1 MVNVTSIIFV
11 LIATIIGAFGA
22 LFLKLGSSTAKL
34 DFNIFRNLK
43 LMTGFVFYGLSSVFF
58 LIALRHEDLSV
69 LYLFISLSYVWVS
82 FLSIRYLGEKMNL
95 WKWAGIALIII
106 GVSLIGFGH

>member
-1 MVNVTSIIFV
+1 MVNLTSITFV
-11 LIATIIGAFGA
+11 LIATVIGAFGA
-22 LFLKLGSSTAKL
+22 LFLKIGSANAKL
-34 DFNIFRNLK
+34 NFDIFKNLK
-43 LMTGFVFYGLSSVFF
+43 LMTGFLLYGVSSIFT

-69 LYLFISLSYVWVS
+69 LYPFISLSYVWVS
-82 FLSIRYLGEKMNL
+82 FLSIKYLGEKMNS